1 VLFNLIAKAS
11 KLVQSLMNYFNQRQI
26 GSDPYGKRPKYVFFV
41 FKFEV
46 KELLK
51 LIDQIRARYPEKEDI
66 SSLDILKYVQELN
79 GGSFNGGPYGGGGWP
94 YRTFNMWLLQHHRR
108 NTLGWF

>member
-1 VLFNLIAKAS
+1 
-11 KLVQSLMNYFNQRQI
+11 
-26 GSDPYGKRPKYVFFV
+26 
-41 FKFEV
+41 V

-51 LIDQIRARYPEKEDI
+51 LIDQIRARYPEKQDI

-79 GGSFNGGPYGGGGWP
+79 GGTLSGGPYGGGAWP

-108 NTLGWF
+108 NTLGKSKKKTEKGNSFGKFINPFIPSSFHAPKL